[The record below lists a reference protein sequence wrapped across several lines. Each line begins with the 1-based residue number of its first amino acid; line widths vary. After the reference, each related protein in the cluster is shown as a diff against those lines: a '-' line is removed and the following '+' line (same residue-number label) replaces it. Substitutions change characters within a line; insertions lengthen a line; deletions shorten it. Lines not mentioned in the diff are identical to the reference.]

1 MLASIVPLI
10 PRLLLLEDDP
20 TSAAALRAGLASL
33 PARVDHAAS
42 IAEAAELAAAGGHA
56 LWLFD
61 LQLPD
66 GRGDELLA
74 RLRAEGLQTPALA
87 LSADPDVD
95 AHGFLRVL
103 GKPLA
108 LADLRAAVAAVLP
121 PELLPPWDDVAGMA
135 AVAGQAAAL
144 QTLRQL
150 FLDELPGQR
159 EQVLAACR
167 AGDQDQARAELHRL
181 KAGCGFVGALPL
193 LAAVRALHAAP
204 DDAAALRRFDECSAR
219 LLAGAGAG

>member
-1 MLASIVPLI
+1 MPLI

-20 TSAAALRAGLASL
+20 TSAAALRAGLESL

-42 IAEAAELAAAGGHA
+42 VAEAAVLAAGDGHA

-66 GRGDELLA
+66 GRGDALLA
-74 RLRAEGLQTPALA
+74 RLRADGLDTPALA
-87 LSADPDVD
+87 LSADPDV
-95 AHGFLRVL
+95 AVGGFLRVL
-103 GKPLA
+103 AKPLA
-108 LADLRAAVAAVLP
+108 LAELRTAVAAVLP
-121 PELLPPWDDVAGMA
+121 AELLPPWDDVAGLA

-159 EQVLAACR
+159 QRVLAACR
-167 AGDQDQARAELHRL
+167 DGDQATARAELHRL

-193 LAAVRALHAAP
+193 LAAVRALYAAP
-204 DDAAALRRFDECSAR
+204 DDARALQRFDDSCAR
-219 LLAGAGAG
+219 LLAGA

>member
-1 MLASIVPLI
+1 MPLI

-20 TSAAALRAGLASL
+20 TSAAALRAGLESL

-42 IAEAAELAAAGGHA
+42 VADAAALAVAGGHA

-66 GRGDELLA
+66 GRGDALLA
-74 RLRAEGLQTPALA
+74 RLRDDGLDTPALA

-95 AHGFLRVL
+95 VRGFLRVL
-103 GKPLA
+103 AKPLA
-108 LADLRAAVAAVLP
+108 LADLRKAVAAVLP
-121 PELLPPWDDVAGMA
+121 AQMLPPWDDVAGLA

-159 EQVLAACR
+159 QRVLAACR
-167 AGDQDQARAELHRL
+167 DGDQAAARAELHRL

-204 DDAAALRRFDECSAR
+204 ADAGALQRFDDCSAR
-219 LLAGAGAG
+219 LLEGA

>member
-1 MLASIVPLI
+1 MPLI

-20 TSAAALRAGLASL
+20 TSAAALRAGLESL
-33 PARVDHAAS
+33 PAQVDHAAS
-42 IAEAAELAAAGGHA
+42 VAEAAALATGGGHA

-66 GRGDELLA
+66 GRGDALLA
-74 RLRAEGLQTPALA
+74 RLRADGLTTPALA
-87 LSADPDVD
+87 LSADPDV
-95 AHGFLRVL
+95 AVGGFLRVL

-108 LADLRAAVAAVLP
+108 LAELRTAVAAVLP
-121 PELLPPWDDVAGMA
+121 AELLPPWDDVAGLA

-150 FLDELPGQR
+150 FLDELPEQR
-159 EQVLAACR
+159 RQVLAACR
-167 AGDQDQARAELHRL
+167 AGDQAQARAQLHRL

-204 DDAAALRRFDECSAR
+204 GDADALQRFDACSAR
-219 LLAGAGAG
+219 LLAGA